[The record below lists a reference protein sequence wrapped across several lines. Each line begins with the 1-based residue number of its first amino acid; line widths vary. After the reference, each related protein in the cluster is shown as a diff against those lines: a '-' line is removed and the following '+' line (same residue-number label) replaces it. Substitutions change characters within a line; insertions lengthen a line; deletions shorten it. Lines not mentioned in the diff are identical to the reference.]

1 MGDRYLGFAN
11 SAIGRLI
18 VSTLGLPRPP
28 LLRRE
33 SDDSPHSLSGYVHV
47 GISTGSL
54 YATQIRQSL
63 ENTDLQWIGDNGQG
77 NRHLIFDASGIRN
90 TDQAE
95 ELYEFFHNNI
105 SKLPRCGRVV
115 IIGHQP

>member
-1 MGDRYLGFAN
+1 MGDKYLDFAN
-11 SAIGRLI
+11 SKIGRLV

-33 SDDSPHSLSGYVHV
+33 SDDRPHSLSGNIHV

-63 ENTDLQWIGDNGQG
+63 ENTELKWIGDNGQG
-77 NRHLIFDASGIRN
+77 SRHLVFDASGIRN

-95 ELYEFFHNNI
+95 ELYQFFHKYILNVHH
-105 SKLPRCGRVV
+105 L
-115 IIGHQP
+115 QF